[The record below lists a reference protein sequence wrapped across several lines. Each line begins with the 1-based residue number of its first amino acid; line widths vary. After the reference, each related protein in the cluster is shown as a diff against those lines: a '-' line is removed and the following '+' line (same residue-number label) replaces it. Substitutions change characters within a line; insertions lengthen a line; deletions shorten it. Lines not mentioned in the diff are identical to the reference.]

1 VSFWFCG
8 ARERESCI
16 CIVDMLLDMFLIDIS
31 NKNIGLSRSFS
42 SLSEKSLFRSNLCQ
56 LKEPYF
62 AERRDR

>member
-1 VSFWFCG
+1 MSFWFCG

-42 SLSEKSLFRSNLCQ
+42 SLSEKSLYSVPICVS
-56 LKEPYF
+56 
-62 AERRDR
+62 